1 MDTLLAILHH
11 LGVFALAIIIAFQL
25 ALVRPGVTAADL
37 RRVALID
44 LGYGLT
50 ALAVVVIGLVRIR
63 YGGKGL
69 EYYQENAW
77 FWAKMATFALVGL
90 ISVAPTVAFRRW
102 AKRLRL
108 SEQSLPLPHEL
119 AFVRK
124 LVIAETALFLLI
136 PVFAAVMARHQ
147 G

>member
-1 MDTLLAILHH
+1 M
-11 LGVFALAIIIAFQL
+11 
-25 ALVRPGVTAADL
+25 TAGDL
-37 RRVALID
+37 RRVAFID

-50 ALAVVVIGLVRIR
+50 ALVVVIIGLVRIR

-90 ISVAPTVAFRRW
+90 LSIAPTMAFRRW
-102 AKRLRL
+102 ARRLRL
-108 SEQSLPLPHEL
+108 SEQTLPLPHEL

-124 LVIAETALFLLI
+124 LVIAETVLFLLV